1 MKVETLPSVKGD
13 YHLNDYEQA
22 YKEFSWEEAR
32 KNFSWY
38 ETGKVNAAYEAI
50 DRHADSFS

>member
-32 KNFSWY
+32 KTSHGMKQ
-38 ETGKVNAAYEAI
+38 ET
-50 DRHADSFS
+50 